1 MQGIDGV
8 LAELI
13 QTGLSHDRHGR
24 VTMEIRFRRWRRK
37 LLEAQLGAAQ
47 QMNILLEIEPQR
59 GFIRARWDVALYGST
74 HDLFRW
80 ARQFR
85 NIVPRL

>member
-13 QTGLSHDRHGR
+13 NVGLSHERAGHI
-24 VTMEIRFRRWRRK
+24 TMEIRFRRWRRK
-37 LLEAQLGAAQ
+37 LLEAQLGVAQ

-59 GFIRARWDVALYGST
+59 GFIWARWRVALYGST

-80 ARQFR
+80 GRQFR